1 MSPADET
8 DRPNVLW
15 LIAENMGS
23 DLACYGERLATT
35 PNVDRLASEGVLYR
49 RFYTSGAVCSPS
61 RSAIIPG
68 MYQTTIGAHNHR
80 SHRRDGYRL
89 PDGVDVIMEPFRKAG
104 YFTANVVTAAPGVR
118 GTGKTDFNFHVDKP
132 FDGTDWNQ
140 RAKDQPFYAQV
151 NFNQTHIPFQKA
163 KENPVDPEKVILP
176 PYYPDHPLFRDQWA
190 KYLDTVGELDRKVGA
205 VLKRLGDEG
214 LSDNTIVFFFSDHGA
229 DFPRGE
235 PWLYDSG
242 IRVPLIVRI
251 PKRLRNGPIR
261 QQAEPGR
268 VSDELISSIDLAATS
283 LALCDIDR
291 PSKMQGRPFLGA
303 GIRPRKIIFSAR
315 DRYDETVDRIRCVC
329 TNRFK
334 YIRNFFP
341 DQPYMQRNRWSESYM
356 PTYNLLK
363 QLHHDGKL
371 TPDQLR
377 HLSPHRPPEELY
389 DLANDPHELNNLAG
403 SAEHQQVLSDLRAEL
418 DKWIKRTG
426 DQGAIAE
433 APAALKYWLNEMEK
447 QFGGHQWKP
456 RNN

>member
-1 MSPADET
+1 
-8 DRPNVLW
+8 VLW

-23 DLACYGERLATT
+23 DLDCYGERLAKT
-35 PNVDRLASEGVLYR
+35 PNLDRLASEGVLYR

-61 RSAIIPG
+61 RSAIITG

-89 PDGVDVIMEPFRKAG
+89 PEGVETLMEPFRRAG
-104 YFTANVVTAAPGVR
+104 YFTANVTTAAPGVR

-140 RAKDQPFYAQV
+140 RAKGQPFYAQV

-163 KENPVDPEKVILP
+163 KENPVDPHRVVLP

-190 KYLDTVGELDRKVGA
+190 KYLDTIGELDRNVGT
-205 VLKRLGDEG
+205 VLRRLEDEG

-251 PKRLRNGPIR
+251 PKKLRNGPIR
-261 QQAEPGR
+261 QQAEPGI
-268 VSDELISSIDLAATS
+268 VSDELINSIDLAPTS
-283 LALCDIDR
+283 LALCGIGR
-291 PSKMQGRPFLGA
+291 PTKMQGRRFLGA
-303 GIRPRKIIFSAR
+303 DVRPRKFIFSAR

-329 TNRFK
+329 TKRFK

-341 DQPYMQRNRWSESYM
+341 DQPYMQRNRWSEEYM

-363 QLHHDGKL
+363 QLHHQGKL
-371 TPDQLR
+371 TPDQAR
-377 HLSPHRPPEELY
+377 HLAPHRPLEELY

-403 SAEHQQVLSDLRAEL
+403 SAEHQQVLNDLRAEL
-418 DKWIKRTG
+418 DKWIKRTE
-426 DQGAIAE
+426 DKGAIAE
-433 APAALKYWLNEMEK
+433 DPAVLKYWLDEMEK

-456 RNN
+456 RKR